1 MALIN
6 LKKKEV
12 ECKIVYYGPGRCG
25 KTTNLEYV
33 FKNSRKL
40 MTNEMVSIKTKGDM
54 TIFFDFVPMEAGRIK
69 GLDVRIQLYTVP
81 GQVKYN
87 STRKLVLKGV
97 DGVVFVADSL
107 KIRHERNILSL
118 KNLSENLKSYGL
130 NIMTIPLVLQYNKR
144 DLAEEGLPL
153 SSIEEMEKTY
163 NRQLKAPSF
172 AASAVNGQGVND
184 TLKACLIATLKS
196 LREKAGWE

>member
-54 TIFFDFVPMEAGRIK
+54 TIFFDFVPMEVGRIK

-130 NIMTIPLVLQYNKR
+130 NLLKMPLVLQYNKR

-184 TLKACLIATLKS
+184 TLKACLIKTLQS

>member
-40 MTNEMVSIKTKGDM
+40 MTNDMVSIKTKGDM

-118 KNLSENLKSYGL
+118 KNLSANLKSYGL

-144 DLAEEGLPL
+144 DLAQEGLPL
-153 SSIEEMEKTY
+153 TSIEEMEKTF

-184 TLKACLIATLKS
+184 TLKACIIKTLKS

>member
-54 TIFFDFVPMEAGRIK
+54 TIFFDFVPMEVGRIK

-107 KIRHERNILSL
+107 KIRHERNIISL

-130 NIMTIPLVLQYNKR
+130 NIMKMPLVLQYNKR

-153 SSIEEMEKTY
+153 SSIEEMEKTF

-184 TLKACLIATLKS
+184 TLKACLIRTLQS

>member
-107 KIRHERNILSL
+107 KIRHERNITSL
-118 KNLSENLKSYGL
+118 KNLAENLKSYGL
-130 NIMTIPLVLQYNKR
+130 NIMKMPLVLQYNKR
-144 DLAEEGLPL
+144 DLAQEGLPVL
-153 SSIEEMEKTY
+153 SVEEMEGTY

-184 TLKACLIATLKS
+184 TLKACLIRTLTS

>member
-12 ECKIVYYGPGRCG
+12 ECKIVYYDPGRCG

-54 TIFFDFVPMEAGRIK
+54 TIFFDFVPMEVGRIK

-107 KIRHERNILSL
+107 KIRHERNIISL

-130 NIMTIPLVLQYNKR
+130 NIMKMPLVLQYNKR

-153 SSIEEMEKTY
+153 SSIEEMEKTF

-184 TLKACLIATLKS
+184 TLKACLIRTLQS